1 MEGDTYFPHTFFF
14 VEMPHTNGV
23 NSTASFFGGSS
34 RILDA
39 TKALDVLKEYKSSDG
54 LDVESLLDS
63 RANGGLTYNDFL
75 ILPGYIGFA
84 ASEVSLD
91 APVTKR
97 ITLKTPF
104 VSSPMDT
111 VTEHE
116 MAIHMALQGGL
127 GVIHHN
133 CSADEQAEMVRK
145 VKRYENGFILD
156 PVVLSRDTTVGEVKA
171 LKEKWGFGGFP
182 VTADGKLGSKL
193 VGIVTNRDI
202 QFEDDLSLP
211 VSAVMVTDLITA
223 AAGTTLLEANA
234 ILAKSKKGKLPIV
247 DNEGNLVSMISR
259 SDLTKNLHFPLASKL
274 PDSKQLI
281 CAAAIGTRPEDKI
294 RLQKLVDAGLDI
306 VILDSS
312 QGNSMYQIEM
322 VKYIKEKYPLLDVI
336 GGNVVTREQAASL
349 IAAGVDGLRIG
360 MGSGS
365 ACITQEVMAVGRPQA
380 AAVYAVSSF
389 AAKFG
394 VPCMADGGIQNV
406 GHIVKGLAMGA
417 TTVMMGGL
425 LAGTTE
431 SPGTS
436 FVSREGKLVKAY
448 RGMGSIDAMQ
458 DKKAGAGAKES
469 QKSNAGTARYFSE
482 GDSVLVAQGVSGAV
496 AHRGSITKF
505 VPYLAAGLKHS
516 LQDCGQKSLVDLH
529 ESVNNGTTRFELR
542 TASAQL
548 EGGVNMESYEKK
560 LYA

>member
-1 MEGDTYFPHTFFF
+1 
-14 VEMPHTNGV
+14 MPSSNGATPVNGV
-23 NSTASFFGGSS
+23 S
-34 RILDA
+34 
-39 TKALDVLKEYKSSDG
+39 KALDYSKAEELLKEYDSRDG
-54 LDVESLLDS
+54 LGIQDLMDAKVH
-63 RANGGLTYNDFL
+63 GGLTYNDFL
-75 ILPGYIGFA
+75 LLPGYIGFP
-84 ASEVSLD
+84 ASDVTLD

-116 MAIHMALQGGL
+116 MAIHMALQGGV

-133 CSADEQAEMVRK
+133 CSPEAQADMVRR
-145 VKRYENGFILD
+145 VKRFENGFIND
-156 PVVLSRDTTVGEVKA
+156 PVLITKETNVGEAKA

-182 VTADGKLGSKL
+182 VTENGKLGSKL
-193 VGIVTNRDI
+193 LGIVTNRDL
-202 QFEDDLSLP
+202 QFEDVDDQP
-211 VSAVMVTDLITA
+211 VANVMVTDLITA
-223 AAGTTLLEANA
+223 PEGVTLAEANN

-247 DNEGNLVSMISR
+247 DKDGNLVSMISR
-259 SDLTKNLHFPLASKL
+259 SDLRKNLNFPLASKL

-294 RLQKLVDAGLDI
+294 RLRGLVEAGLDI

-312 QGNSMYQIEM
+312 QGNSMFQIEM
-322 VKYIKEKYPLLDVI
+322 IKWIKNEFPELDVI
-336 GGNVVTREQAASL
+336 GGNVVTREQAAAL

-380 AAVYAVSSF
+380 TAVYNVSAF
-389 AAKFG
+389 AARFG
-394 VPCMADGGIQNV
+394 VPCIADGGIQNV
-406 GHIVKGLAMGA
+406 GHIVKGLALGA
-417 TTVMMGGL
+417 STVMMGGL

-458 DKKAGAGAKES
+458 DKKAGGGGADS

-482 GDSVLVAQGVSGAV
+482 GDSVLVAQGVAGAV

-516 LQDCGQKSLVDLH
+516 MQDAGIKSLHELH
-529 ESVNNGTTRFELR
+529 QGVQDSVVRFEIR